1 MKSSS
6 QTVINLPVD
15 RIDLPA
21 WLAKLSDR
29 DYQACSPAHRAAG
42 IFYENGVFG
51 SINVENVG
59 GHLLVHHYLAE
70 DASAQRITMRSRNT
84 RAYVLHIAPATI
96 EVIWK
101 LEVEP
106 RDSGTR
112 CFVAR
117 SKRTYR
123 RSWLSWRHLRCCL
136 FSCAGMCRARRR
148 NSPPTSPAKSRKG
161 GSDVR
166 RSD

>member
-106 RDSGTR
+106 RDSGSSLFR
-112 CFVAR
+112 CTVEANMPALLAFVA
-117 SKRTYR
+117 TLALLPLFLR
-123 RSWLSWRHLRCCL
+123 RHVQGETPQFAADL
-136 FSCAGMCRARRR
+136 ARKVAEGRL
-148 NSPPTSPAKSRKG
+148 
-161 GSDVR
+161 
-166 RSD
+166 